1 MLLLGA
7 LLQAVSQD
15 DSPFEF
21 DVGVNQFLSA
31 FGELLV
37 CMGAAAFILVLS
49 VMLFSCTTTTTTTT
63 TATTIRLLLRLLRL
77 LLLRLLY
84 Y

>member
-1 MLLLGA
+1 MTGGSVTVLLLGA

-49 VMLFSCTTTTTTTT
+49 VMLFSCTTTTT
-63 TATTIRLLLRLLRL
+63 IRLLLRLLRL